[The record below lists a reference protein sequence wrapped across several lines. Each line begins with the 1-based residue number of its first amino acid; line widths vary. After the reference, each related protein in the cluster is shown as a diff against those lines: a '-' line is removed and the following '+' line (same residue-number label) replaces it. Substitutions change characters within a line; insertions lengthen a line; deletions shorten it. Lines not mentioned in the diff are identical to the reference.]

1 MTAVTPRDT
10 RPLGPVDR
18 IRLGTEVLVAYIRV
32 RWLLRTK
39 QPDDA
44 VNRLRR
50 SLRRH
55 PVSTAPEDEQVIGL
69 RLARAVVTVLRPL
82 PTDVRC
88 LSQSLTLLT
97 IMERRSLHPKLVI
110 SVRSQPFGAHAWV
123 ELYGRPLLP
132 PGGPDDQ
139 RLTEL

>member
-1 MTAVTPRDT
+1 MSAVIPRD
-10 RPLGPVDR
+10 RVPLGLLDR
-18 IRLGTEVLVAYIRV
+18 VRLGTEVLAAYGRV
-32 RWLLRTK
+32 RWLLRTEE
-39 QPDDA
+39 PETA
-44 VNRLRR
+44 VARLRR
-50 SLRRH
+50 SRGVEV
-55 PVSTAPEDEQVIGL
+55 VSSQPEVQRVIGL
-69 RLARAVVTVLRPL
+69 RLARAVAAVLRPL

-123 ELYGRPLLP
+123 ELDGQPLLP
-132 PGGPDDQ
+132 PSGPEHQ

>member
-10 RPLGPVDR
+10 RSLGTVDR
-18 IRLGTEVLVAYIRV
+18 IRLGTEVLVAYGRV

-55 PVSTAPEDEQVIGL
+55 PVSAAPEDEQAIGL
-69 RLARAVVTVLRPL
+69 RLAGAVVTVLRPL

-110 SVRSQPFGAHAWV
+110 SVRSQPFAAHAWV
-123 ELYGRPLLP
+123 ELHGRPLLP
-132 PGGPDDQ
+132 PAGPDHQ

>member
-1 MTAVTPRDT
+1 MTAVIPRDT
-10 RPLGPVDR
+10 APLGLLDR
-18 IRLGTEVLVAYIRV
+18 VRLGTEVLAAYGRV
-32 RWLLRTK
+32 RWLLRTEE
-39 QPDDA
+39 PDAA
-44 VNRLRR
+44 VARLRR
-50 SLRRH
+50 S
-55 PVSTAPEDEQVIGL
+55 PKIQPPSSQPEFQRLIGL
-69 RLARAVVTVLRPL
+69 RLARAVVKVLRPL

-123 ELYGRPLLP
+123 ELDGWPLLP
-132 PGGPDDQ
+132 PSGPEHQ